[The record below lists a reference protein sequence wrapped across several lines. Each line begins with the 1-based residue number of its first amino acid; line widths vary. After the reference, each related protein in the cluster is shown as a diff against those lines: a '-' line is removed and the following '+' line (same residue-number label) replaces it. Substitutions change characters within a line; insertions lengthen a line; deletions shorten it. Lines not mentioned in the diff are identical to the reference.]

1 MYRLDQDLGVKDL
14 TDNHNKQGLQYCK
27 ENATIN
33 FL

>member
-1 MYRLDQDLGVKDL
+1 MYRLDQILGVKGL
-14 TDNHNKQGLQYCK
+14 INNHNKQGLQYCK